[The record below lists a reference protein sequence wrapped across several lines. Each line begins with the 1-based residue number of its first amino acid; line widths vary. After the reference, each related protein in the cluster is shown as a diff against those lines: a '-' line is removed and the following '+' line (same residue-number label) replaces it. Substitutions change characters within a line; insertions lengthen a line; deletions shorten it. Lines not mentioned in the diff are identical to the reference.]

1 LFIVVFK
8 KELWEDV
15 IIVEIQ
21 EGVVPNM
28 VVASC
33 TFFFFH
39 YLSLQ
44 IDVINF
50 L

>member
-15 IIVEIQ
+15 IVVEIQ
-21 EGVVPNM
+21 EDVVPNM

-33 TFFFFH
+33 IFFLFFF
-39 YLSLQ
+39 LWQ
-44 IDVINF
+44 IDAINF
-50 L
+50 F